1 MQTLWIV
8 ITVLI
13 MIAGFLGTL
22 LPVLPGLPLV
32 YAGYIFY
39 GLVTGW
45 QDYGLGA
52 MIIWGL
58 VAAGISFLDFYA
70 GSIGA
75 KKYGASRWAVWGS
88 VIGALVGLFVA
99 GFLGLILG
107 PLVGALIGEFI
118 AGKSWREAFQS
129 GRGTILGLVAGH
141 LAKIA
146 VAIAMIGTF
155 LWWVI

>member
-1 MQTLWIV
+1 
-8 ITVLI
+8 

-39 GLVTGW
+39 GLVMGW

-52 MIIWGL
+52 MIIWGIV
-58 VAAGISFLDFYA
+58 VAVISFLDFYA

-88 VIGALVGLFVA
+88 IAGAFVGLFVA

-107 PLVGALIGEFI
+107 PLVGALAGELI

-129 GRGTILGLVAGH
+129 GWGTILGLVACH

-155 LWWVI
+155 LWWVT

>member
-1 MQTLWIV
+1 MQTLWII

-13 MIAGFLGTL
+13 MITGFLGTL

-45 QDYGLGA
+45 KDYGLGT
-52 MIIWGL
+52 MITWGL
-58 VAAGISFLDFYA
+58 VVAGISFLDFYA

-75 KKYGASRWAVWGS
+75 KKYGASKWAVWGS
-88 VIGALVGLFVA
+88 ILGAFAGLFVA

-107 PLVGALIGEFI
+107 PLVGALVGELI

-129 GRGTILGLVAGH
+129 GWGTILGLVAGH
-141 LAKIA
+141 LVKVAL
-146 VAIAMIGTF
+146 AIAMIGTF
-155 LWWVI
+155 LWWVT